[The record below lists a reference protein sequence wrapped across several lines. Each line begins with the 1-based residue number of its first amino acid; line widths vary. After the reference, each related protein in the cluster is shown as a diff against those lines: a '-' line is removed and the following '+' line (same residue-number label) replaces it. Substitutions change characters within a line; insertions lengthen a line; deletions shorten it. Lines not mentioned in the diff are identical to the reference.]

1 MNDSVNIF
9 FTSEIFS
16 DSVPTMKLTQ
26 VRWTG
31 GAGSL
36 LLAENIVQKSQLLHS
51 IKQVQECNIGTT
63 LPRLFVE

>member
-1 MNDSVNIF
+1 MTPTVSITQSVLSSMNDSVNIF

-16 DSVPTMKLTQ
+16 DSVPTMNLTQ

-36 LLAENIVQKSQLLHS
+36 LLAENIVQKSQLL
-51 IKQVQECNIGTT
+51 
-63 LPRLFVE
+63 P

>member
-16 DSVPTMKLTQ
+16 DSVPTMNLTQ

-36 LLAENIVQKSQLLHS
+36 LLAENIVQKSQLL
-51 IKQVQECNIGTT
+51 
-63 LPRLFVE
+63 P